1 VDKDSVQNAA
11 FLKKSYNYEKSDGE
25 RFSAF
30 LFFCVQER
38 RTRDDPKISPKSC
51 CGKKTKQK
59 AEKRATTNSP
69 KKHKKKWGKAK
80 KMSGR
85 WARTPDWTKR
95 VKIHVFLNF
104 AIHDAMAQL
113 ISPVKLKEGTCAVIL
128 HSVSA
133 PGDTC
138 STCGVRL
145 KFASRQLGFQG
156 FESQPVAL

>member
-1 VDKDSVQNAA
+1 MGSIFRSFCFFAYGSAVPVGTQNFA
-11 FLKKSYNYEKSDGE
+11 
-25 RFSAF
+25 
-30 LFFCVQER
+30 
-38 RTRDDPKISPKSC
+38 PKSC
-51 CGKKTKQK
+51 CGKITKQK

-69 KKHKKKWGKAK
+69 KKHKKMEKSQKNAGSLRAAHLL
-80 KMSGR
+80 R
-85 WARTPDWTKR
+85 QTCQNLC
-95 VKIHVFLNF
+95 FLNF
-104 AIHDAMAQL
+104 AINDAIAQL

-133 PGDTC
+133 PADTC